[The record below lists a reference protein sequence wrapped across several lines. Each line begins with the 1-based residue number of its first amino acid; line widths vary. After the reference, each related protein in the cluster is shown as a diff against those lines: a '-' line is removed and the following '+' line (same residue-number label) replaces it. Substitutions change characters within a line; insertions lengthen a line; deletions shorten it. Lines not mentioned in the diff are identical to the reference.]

1 MYGLQG
7 KMVAKPGQRDTLLGL
22 LLEASRGVPLPGCRL
37 YVVSEVAAEPD
48 AIAITEVWDDR
59 DAHQASLKLE
69 RVRALIAR
77 ARPLIASMGQPV
89 ELRPVG
95 GQGLD

>member
-59 DAHQASLKLE
+59 DAHLASLQLE
-69 RVRALIAR
+69 RVRGLITQ
-77 ARPLIASMGQPV
+77 ARPLIASMEAPV
-89 ELRPVG
+89 ELRTLG
-95 GQGLD
+95 GVGLD